1 MSSIKKVVSFDGQ
14 VRAKKGLHI
23 NDYSAREVNA
33 TWYDAS
39 ELSRIRGEVK
49 TTLEVMKKHQHC
61 GGMDCSAHSHKSNS
75 SSVVSNVIE
84 EEESELDEVF
94 GNSDH
99 FHYDTNEE
107 FCVRGLTHWTD
118 EALADK
124 KKRQRKAAAA
134 VLKEQRRQRE
144 LGLQDEERLSEAY
157 RQHSLAAQVV
167 AVNDGAKDLK
177 EVKDV
182 CKSLSN
188 QALSKLVLENP
199 QMAKKFLALMKE

>member
-1 MSSIKKVVSFDGQ
+1 MPSIKKVVSFDGQ

-49 TTLEVMKKHQHC
+49 TTLEVMKKHQNC
-61 GGMDCSAHSHKSNS
+61 GAMDCSAHSHKSHS
-75 SSVVSNVIE
+75 SSVASDAI
-84 EEESELDEVF
+84 EEESESDLVF

-99 FHYDTNEE
+99 FHYDTNDE

-118 EALADK
+118 DALAEK
-124 KKRQRKAAAA
+124 KRRQRKAAAA

-144 LGLQDEERLSEAY
+144 LGLHDDERLSEAY
-157 RQHSLAAQVV
+157 RQHSLAAQML
-167 AVNDGAKDLK
+167 AAKDGAKDLVEK
-177 EVKDV
+177 EVY
-182 CKSLSN
+182 KSLSN
-188 QALSKLVLENP
+188 QALSKLVLESP